1 MNKIFGLL
9 LVTFFFFSCNQ
20 NPEAQTP
27 AQASEKTTMQETP
40 KPTPVAKKT
49 IQTSQRRSNYAVN
62 TSRPAA
68 EITKEYP
75 FNIDLT
81 NAKRETF
88 NTETTF
94 KKNGK
99 PTVLVFWLTTCV
111 PCHYELA
118 AMKKKYADW
127 KEEADFNFYAIS
139 TDFQKNY
146 EKFIAQNE
154 KYQWP
159 WEVYHDTNREFRLVM
174 PGALNGLPQSFI
186 LDADGEIVYHKRK
199 YSTGDEDILF
209 AKVKELANK

>member
-27 AQASEKTTMQETP
+27 AQTSERTVVPETP
-40 KPTPVAKKT
+40 KPTPVAEKT
-49 IQTSQRRSNYAVN
+49 TTTQRRSNYAVN

-68 EITKEYP
+68 QIEKDYP

-81 NAKRETF
+81 NAKKETF
-88 NTETTF
+88 NTEKAF

-99 PTVLVFWLTTCV
+99 PTVLIFWLTTCI

-118 AMKKKYADW
+118 AMKNKYAGW
-127 KEEADFNFYAIS
+127 QKEADFNFYAIS

-146 EKFIAQNE
+146 GKFIAQNE

-159 WEVYHDTNREFRLVM
+159 WEVYHDTNREFRSVM

-186 LDADGEIVYHKRK
+186 LDKNGEIVYHKRK
-199 YSTGDEDILF
+199 YSTGDEDRLF
-209 AKVKELANK
+209 AKVKELAQK

>member
-1 MNKIFGLL
+1 MNKIFVLL
-9 LVTFFFFSCNQ
+9 LLTFFFFSCNQ

-27 AQASEKTTMQETP
+27 AQTSDQTIAKETP
-40 KPTPVAKKT
+40 KATPLVQKT
-49 IQTSQRRSNYAVN
+49 MATPQRRSNYAVN
-62 TSRPAA
+62 TSRQAS
-68 EITKEYP
+68 EIEKDYP
-75 FNIDLT
+75 YNIDLT
-81 NAKRETF
+81 NAKKEAF
-88 NTETTF
+88 NTKTAF

-99 PTVLVFWLTTCV
+99 PTVLVFWLTTCI

-118 AMKKKYADW
+118 AMKKKYAGW
-127 KEEADFNFYAIS
+127 QEEADFNFYAIS

-154 KYQWP
+154 KRQWP

-186 LDADGEIVYHKRK
+186 LDKNGEIVYHKRK